1 MMTAPSS
8 NWCTQVRRASAVSS
22 QPSATGHVDMDALVR
37 VGEQGSPL
45 VVGFPRTVP
54 DFARLREGT
63 RPYVLPVFPSF
74 MRFFKGWRPKR

>member
-1 MMTAPSS
+1 
-8 NWCTQVRRASAVSS
+8 
-22 QPSATGHVDMDALVR
+22 MDALVR